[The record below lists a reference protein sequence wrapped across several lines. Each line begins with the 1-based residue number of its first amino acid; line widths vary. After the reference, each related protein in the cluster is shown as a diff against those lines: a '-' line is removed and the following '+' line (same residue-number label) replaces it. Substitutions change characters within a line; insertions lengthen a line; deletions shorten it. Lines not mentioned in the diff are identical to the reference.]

1 VEILH
6 EFGHPLQWSFSK
18 LKLHSLAYSSSSRI
32 REKAS
37 FILKAGPG
45 IHFFLLKKIIIYF
58 PFAFYL
64 FPQQGADA
72 SGTFP

>member
-1 VEILH
+1 M
-6 EFGHPLQWSFSK
+6 
-18 LKLHSLAYSSSSRI
+18 
-32 REKAS
+32 
-37 FILKAGPG
+37 
-45 IHFFLLKKIIIYF
+45 HFFLLKKIIIYF